1 MVCRPLIGW
10 LCDVKCIDAVYI
22 YQLVAGIDGVATLLL
37 PLARRY
43 FQFVL
48 YFIVYGLADG
58 AVGCSSHIAILSC
71 FTSKKRS
78 LGFGLVCMV
87 SASVAAAGP
96 PLAGV
101 KNRSS
106 YVRSTKRCDD
116 Y

>member
-1 MVCRPLIGW
+1 M
-10 LCDVKCIDAVYI
+10 
-22 YQLVAGIDGVATLLL
+22 AGIDGVATLLL

-58 AVGCSSHIAILSC
+58 AVGCSSLIAILSC

-101 KNRSS
+101 KNKSS